1 MNFNLHKH
9 NPYSLIG
16 SIIYPFGAL
25 AYAVT
30 NLRKDGSKITLLLFI
45 TFFGYI
51 FLTSTG
57 ADSTHYAELLEWA
70 HTQRGLSFEGFFSS
84 LGSHDNIDYFN
95 PLFTYIIS
103 RFTSNAHIYFM
114 TYAFIWGLF
123 YVNSIYAVLNVCHN
137 NFNKMTALI
146 FAVFAMVCSIN
157 DFGGIR
163 MPFAFQL
170 FLYGV
175 FAYYLKNKK
184 SAAVWVVLSMFVH
197 FSMFVFVILF
207 FIFLIIKELK
217 INYFFIFFIIA
228 HILNSVDMG
237 IVQTLFSYLP
247 GDIANRLTLYTN
259 EANMELMESGGKF
272 YLGAMNIWG
281 RLDSIILRM
290 YILVNFILLF
300 LSKDCCKIMK
310 QDNSVFV
317 KFSLFIYG
325 SALIL
330 ANMPSGYRFILPAA
344 MICMAYF
351 ILIYNNNRQLW
362 GHMRKVNYVM
372 SPFLVVFLLHRFRFV
387 LDQVGISL
395 FCSNYI
401 TMFFMDDKMSVL
413 NAIKSIL

>member
-1 MNFNLHKH
+1 MNSNLNRFNS
-9 NPYSLIG
+9 YALIG

-30 NLRKDGSKITLLLFI
+30 NLRRDGSKIILLLFI

-51 FLTSTG
+51 FLTPTG
-57 ADSTHYAELLEWA
+57 ADSTHYAELFEWA
-70 HTQRGLSFEGFFSS
+70 HTQNNLSFGTFFSS
-84 LGSHDNIDYFN
+84 LNSHDSIDYFN
-95 PLFTYIIS
+95 PFLTYIIS
-103 RFTSNAHIYFM
+103 RLTSNTHVYFM

-123 YVNSIYAVLNVCHN
+123 YVNSIYTVLNACHN
-137 NFNKMTALI
+137 NFNKMTVLI
-146 FAVFAMVCSIN
+146 FAVFIMVCSIN

-170 FLYGV
+170 FIYGV
-175 FAYYLKNKK
+175 FAYYLNGRK
-184 SAAVWVVLSMFVH
+184 SAAVWVVLSMLVH
-197 FSMFVFVILF
+197 FSMFAFVILF
-207 FIFLIIKELK
+207 FIFLIIKKLK

-228 HILNSVDMG
+228 HILNSIDIG
-237 IVQTLFSYLP
+237 IVHTLFSYFP
-247 GDIANRLTLYTN
+247 VDIANRLMLYAN
-259 EANMELMESGGKF
+259 EENMELMEHGGKF

-290 YILVNFILLF
+290 YVLVNFILLF
-300 LSKDCCKIMK
+300 FSKDCRKIIK

-325 SALIL
+325 AALIL

-351 ILIYNNNRQLW
+351 TLIYNNNIQLW
-362 GHMRKVNYVM
+362 RHMRKINYII
-372 SPFLVVFLLHRFRFV
+372 SPFLIIFLLHRLRFI

-401 TMFFMDDKMSVL
+401 TMFFIDDNTPIL
-413 NAIKSIL
+413 DTIKNIL